1 MKISMYALAVTGGL
15 LCLCSTS
22 ALAANHAKS
31 PIPKMS
37 QEELIKLAMS
47 AAPPHIS
54 KDATIMI
61 PDKDGKLV
69 EAKKG
74 TNGFTCLPDTDGQEK
89 PTPICADAAS
99 MQWAN
104 DYLGGAP
111 KPSNTV
117 PGIAY
122 MGRGGWHWEKDGKIL
137 LHNSGA
143 DMAGAKRVSEPP
155 HWMLFWPVDS
165 KASGMPT
172 LENKWGTYVMF
183 ADTPYAHLMIYQN
196 PMKMK

>member
-1 MKISMYALAVTGGL
+1 
-15 LCLCSTS
+15 
-22 ALAANHAKS
+22 
-31 PIPKMS
+31 
-37 QEELIKLAMS
+37 
-47 AAPPHIS
+47 
-54 KDATIMI
+54 
-61 PDKDGKLV
+61 
-69 EAKKG
+69 
-74 TNGFTCLPDTDGQEK
+74 
-89 PTPICADAAS
+89 

-104 DYLGGAP
+104 DYLSGAP

-122 MGRGGWHWEKDGKIL
+122 MARGGWHWEKDGKII

-143 DMAGAKRVSEPP
+143 DMTGAKRVSEPP